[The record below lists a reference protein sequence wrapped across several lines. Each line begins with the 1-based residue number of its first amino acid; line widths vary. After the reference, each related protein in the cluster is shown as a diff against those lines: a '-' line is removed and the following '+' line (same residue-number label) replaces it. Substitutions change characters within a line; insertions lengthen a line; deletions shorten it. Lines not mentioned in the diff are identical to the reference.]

1 MVNQMKSSLQ
11 ALILLIFSFCSL
23 NVAAEYE
30 EPTDRQAQFM
40 AVYLLHFAN
49 FIEWPT
55 TVSADEGQ
63 FNICSYASGTVNM
76 YIRELAGEKINNDS
90 RINVLEAPSDEDLAQ
105 CQIVFFDT
113 KNISLFHKIKQK
125 TQERPILF
133 VSDHQGFIQQGGTME
148 YFIEGNKLRFAV
160 NITLAKNT
168 GLILSSKL
176 LRIAKVVE

>member
-1 MVNQMKSSLQ
+1 MAPLSAHAKSQ
-11 ALILLIFSFCSL
+11 D
-23 NVAAEYE
+23 V
-30 EPTDRQAQFM
+30 TDRQAQFM

-49 FIEWPT
+49 FIEWPLASST
-55 TVSADEGQ
+55 NEGQ
-63 FNICSYASGTVNM
+63 FNICSYAKGNVNM

-125 TQERPILF
+125 TKERPILF
-133 VSDHQGFIQQGGTME
+133 VSDHQGFIKQGGTME

-176 LRIAKVVE
+176 LRIAKIVE